1 MPFIWTDIN
10 NGDSASSVR
19 TKLNSLGKQQT
30 ITFTP
35 SSVGTW
41 VEVTD
46 NNAVTGL
53 YPYRIIITCQGIDAN
68 WVANV
73 IFDETNTD
81 MNLIAPVCQTKD
93 GAVEIYSSSNTA
105 KVKIQAILCTRGG
118 E

>member
-1 MPFIWTDIN
+1 MPFIWKDIN
-10 NGDSASSVR
+10 NGDSAYSVR
-19 TKLNSLGKQQT
+19 TKLNSLGKQQI

-35 SSVGTW
+35 TLIGTW
-41 VEVTD
+41 TNVTD

-53 YPYRIIITCQGIDAN
+53 YPYRIVITCQGINAN

-93 GAVEIYSSSNTA
+93 GVVEIYSSSNTA